1 MSDVLLLLSVEQL
14 IHHKHEESTGKDF
27 ALLQSSVCLESC
39 SDIRF
44 WFELFP
50 VRTCSAESLW
60 SASTLPE
67 SLRANKLYWG
77 RHRGLCFF
85 NINIDDNSLHTV
97 PYANL
102 LHTDKIKNQ
111 FCARLLWSQSK
122 LSWRMFSGSFN
133 VRLYFFHYP
142 IVPKF
147 EWNAEKRNSYA
158 IHRVRPALVF
168 VQ

>member
-1 MSDVLLLLSVEQL
+1 MCFSFCLLNSSS
-14 IHHKHEESTGKDF
+14 ITSTKS
-27 ALLQSSVCLESC
+27 LQEKTSLCFSPLCVWNPVQS
-39 SDIRF
+39 IRF

-50 VRTCSAESLW
+50 DRTCSAESLW

-67 SLRANKLYWG
+67 SLRANTLYWG

-85 NINIDDNSLHTV
+85 NINKDDNSLHSV
-97 PYANL
+97 PYAIL